1 MSREVKDWR
10 VELQDWLKT
19 HSKTMPDDLQQLRQG
34 FVDSFPL
41 EELPNLTLK
50 EYALGNANS
59 FCWWL
64 EFKTHELGSVAGG
77 TAQKWGI
84 WWSKTQQTWITTP
97 LGMAVEEAFDKI
109 RRGLVELLHA
119 AAKGESVDQLDRLG
133 DRAFGSSRNL
143 LRAKALYLYFP
154 DQFLPISN
162 PKHLT
167 HFAALFSTSAD
178 LDQVGIHEKNRRLL
192 ELIQK
197 QPEFSKFDTRQI
209 MRFLYDRFPPP
220 ATGRRKQAEMS
231 AEIESEVTTLA
242 ISEELARLQTAFNH
256 TRNVILYGSPGTGKT
271 FVSNQFSDFVVREQ
285 LEEEVSDKQLYL
297 GIIPDLTWHDIIA
310 LAMYPKAGSR
320 KRYRVPDLV
329 ADELIRTYWSMT
341 QTKKLSNQIWAML
354 QIHTHPDCQTV
365 KYTNRQPPYIFEKTE
380 QGEWL
385 LTEIGE
391 EYVKENLSE
400 QLQALLKPTEVQS
413 QRSDFVEFVTFHQ
426 SFSYEEFIE
435 GIKPTTDELG
445 QVKYEIQSGVF
456 KRISRRAEADPNHK
470 YLIVIDEINRAN
482 IAKVFGE
489 LITLIEDDKR
499 LGQSNELTVTLPY
512 SQEQFGVPP
521 NLYILGTMNTA
532 DRSIALLDIALRR
545 RFTFINL
552 MPNPTLLAGQLDDID
567 LEKLLVCLNQC
578 ITALIGRDYQIGH
591 SYLMG
596 VQSVEDL
603 HFAWFYRI
611 IPLLQ
616 EYFYNDGQKLR
627 AVLGDFVRKP
637 DWEQGLGNRLAEFVS
652 ELDYQVT
659 SDQDWQ
665 DQERFLTALD
675 CLIYNRDS

>member
-1 MSREVKDWR
+1 MSSEMKDWR

-19 HSKTMPDDLQQLRQG
+19 NPKTMPDDLKQLREG
-34 FVDSFPL
+34 FIDCFPL
-41 EELPNLTLK
+41 EEIPSLTLK
-50 EYALGNANS
+50 EYALGNPNS

-77 TAQKWGI
+77 NAQKWGI

-97 LGMAVEEAFDKI
+97 LGMPIEEAFDKI
-109 RRGLVELLHA
+109 RRGLVELLQA
-119 AAKGESVDQLDRLG
+119 AAKGESADQLDELG
-133 DRAFGSSRNL
+133 DRAFGKSRNL

-154 DQFLPISN
+154 NQFLPISN
-162 PKHLT
+162 PKHLA
-167 HFAALFSTSAD
+167 HFAILFSAGVD
-178 LDQVGIHEKNRRLL
+178 LDQVGIHEKNRKLL

-197 QPEFSKFDTRQI
+197 QPDFSEFDTRQI
-209 MRFLYDRFPPP
+209 MRFSYDRFPPP
-220 ATGRRKQAEMS
+220 ATGRRKQAEIS
-231 AEIESEVTTLA
+231 SEIESEVTTLA
-242 ISEELARLQTAFNH
+242 ISEELARLQTAFTH

-271 FVSNQFSDFVVREQ
+271 FVSNQFSDLVVKEQ

-297 GIIPDLTWHDIIA
+297 SIIPDLTWHDVIA
-310 LAMYPKAGSR
+310 LAMYPKAGSK
-320 KRYRVPDLV
+320 KRHRVPELV
-329 ADELIRTYWSMT
+329 ADELIRTFWSMT

-365 KYTNRQPPYIFEKTE
+365 KYTNRQPPYIFEKTD
-380 QGEWL
+380 QGEWF
-385 LTEIGE
+385 LTEAGE

-400 QLQALLKPTEVQS
+400 QLQALLKPAEVQS
-413 QRSDFVEFVTFHQ
+413 QRSDFVEFVTFHP

-435 GIKPTTDELG
+435 GIKPITDELG
-445 QVKYEIQSGVF
+445 QVRYEIQSGVF
-456 KRISRRAEADPNHK
+456 KRISRRAEADPNHQ

-512 SQEQFGVPP
+512 SQEQFGVPS

-545 RFTFINL
+545 RFTFTAL
-552 MPNPTLLAGQLDDID
+552 MPNPALLSGQLTDID
-567 LEKLLVCLNQC
+567 LEKLLTRLNQC

-591 SYLMG
+591 SYLMA
-596 VQSVEDL
+596 VQSIEDL
-603 HFAWFYRI
+603 HFAWFHRI

-616 EYFYNDGQKLR
+616 EYFYNDGQKLK
-627 AVLGDFVRKP
+627 AILGDFVQKP
-637 DWEQGLGNRLAEFVS
+637 IWDQALENRLSEFVV
-652 ELDYQVT
+652 EPDYQIT
-659 SDQDWQ
+659 SEQDWQ
-665 DQERFLTALD
+665 DQERFLSALNH
-675 CLIYNRDS
+675 LIQDS